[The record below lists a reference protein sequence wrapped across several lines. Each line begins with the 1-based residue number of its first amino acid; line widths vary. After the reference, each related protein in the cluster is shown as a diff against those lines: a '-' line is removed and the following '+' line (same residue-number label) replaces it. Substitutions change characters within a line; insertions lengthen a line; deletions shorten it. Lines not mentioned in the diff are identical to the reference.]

1 MIQVIHRAALLGLLA
16 VAVMTRGVEA
26 QETNRIT
33 ISSAL
38 TQLRESGHST
48 LAQIFLMQLRGPR
61 APAELDELAD
71 SLVAVAID
79 YRRGDPLSKRRAA
92 SAARVTIAGAAASEE
107 GIAYPRAFPRLVR
120 IYEDAGE
127 VGVEGATLWLMSLL
141 PNAGP
146 VLEYLEA
153 VATSRDRAAFQA
165 VTVLSRDMGPAG
177 VARLRRLHREGEVTE
192 PGAVEWLRRIAHQ
205 KGWS

>member
-1 MIQVIHRAALLGLLA
+1 MIRKTKRVALLGLLA
-16 VAVMTRGVEA
+16 LAVMTRGGEA

-33 ISSAL
+33 IRSAL
-38 TQLRESGHST
+38 TQLREEGIAT
-48 LAQIFLMQLRGPR
+48 AAQLFLMQLRGPR
-61 APAELDELAD
+61 TPAELDELAD

-79 YRRGDPLSKRRAA
+79 YQEGDPLSKQRAA

-127 VGVEGATLWLMSLL
+127 IGVEGATLWLMSLL

-153 VATSRDRAAFQA
+153 VATSSDRAAFQA

-177 VARLRRLHREGEVTE
+177 LARLRRLHRDGEVNE
-192 PGAVEWLRRIAHQ
+192 PGAVQWLQRIAHQ